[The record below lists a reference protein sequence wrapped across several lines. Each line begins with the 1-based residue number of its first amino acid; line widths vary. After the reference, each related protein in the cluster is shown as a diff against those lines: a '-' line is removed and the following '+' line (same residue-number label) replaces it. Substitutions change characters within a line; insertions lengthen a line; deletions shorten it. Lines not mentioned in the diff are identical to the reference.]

1 MDKTVEDVEVIESS
15 ESSEDNDITLT
26 MESVPF
32 KEKVEKWLVACNGAH
47 ANKRLKES
55 ETVFQQKTK
64 TVVVSEII
72 DETESVHSVDTEQ
85 YIKSNRRKTTTKI
98 TTTTIKK
105 YYSMVDVAEQTHNNN
120 DEGYLGGP
128 EPLPTRRDVA
138 EGKESQTNRKKRNHP
153 SRLECDNNH
162 VNDCAHLDQVPS
174 VVSDKNSNS
183 RTKNARHTHATRLN
197 DQVQNKNQISPAIS
211 KAFNAKKKPKRAKV
225 TKKRNQLS
233 MRGCRVKLKPLNG
246 CADSVSDVSSV
257 KAAKRIKSK
266 LKTRSAQSDLNY
278 KHATYHIS
286 SDSEQDD
293 ILLTSY
299 KPFSIYTLK

>member
-1 MDKTVEDVEVIESS
+1 MDKSVEDVEVIESS

-64 TVVVSEII
+64 TVVVSEEII

-120 DEGYLGGP
+120 DEGYLGAP

-138 EGKESQTNRKKRNHP
+138 EGKESQTNRKMRNHP
-153 SRLECDNNH
+153 GNNH
-162 VNDCAHLDQVPS
+162 VNVDNDCAHLDQVPS

-183 RTKNARHTHATRLN
+183 RTNNARQCHTHATRLN
-197 DQVQNKNQISPAIS
+197 DEVQKKNQISAAIS

-257 KAAKRIKSK
+257 KAAKRIKTK
-266 LKTRSAQSDLNY
+266 LKARSAQSDSNY

-299 KPFSIYTLK
+299 KPFSLFP